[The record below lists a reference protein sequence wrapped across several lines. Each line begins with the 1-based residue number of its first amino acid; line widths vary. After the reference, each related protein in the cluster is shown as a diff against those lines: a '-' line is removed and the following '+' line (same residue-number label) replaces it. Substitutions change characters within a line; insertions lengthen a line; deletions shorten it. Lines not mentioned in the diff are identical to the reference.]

1 MQNSVF
7 VLPPE
12 VLEFLG
18 RVAADLPRVPL
29 QRLERISTLV
39 SWSGAAV

>member
-1 MQNSVF
+1 MNEVSVQSRVF
-7 VLPPE
+7 VQPPE

-29 QRLERISTLV
+29 HPL
-39 SWSGAAV
+39 